1 MNALY
6 LLNCLGL
13 LQKEPVK
20 NKRSPSKKKGSNGK
34 PKDERTRKSPNC
46 CVIRNNYKKGREQV
60 LFLFAETYLTRWWL
74 IKITSN
80 IKINSY
86 ISNNNFPS
94 VSFAVAKWF
103 RAVNYQSRGPWLK
116 TTLSGSLVNSAF
128 QPCEI
133 SQMSTKNSLEL
144 VV

>member
-13 LQKEPVK
+13 LQKESVK

-60 LFLFAETYLTRWWL
+60 LFLFAETYLTR
-74 IKITSN
+74 
-80 IKINSY
+80 
-86 ISNNNFPS
+86 
-94 VSFAVAKWF
+94 
-103 RAVNYQSRGPWLK
+103 
-116 TTLSGSLVNSAF
+116 
-128 QPCEI
+128 
-133 SQMSTKNSLEL
+133 
-144 VV
+144 